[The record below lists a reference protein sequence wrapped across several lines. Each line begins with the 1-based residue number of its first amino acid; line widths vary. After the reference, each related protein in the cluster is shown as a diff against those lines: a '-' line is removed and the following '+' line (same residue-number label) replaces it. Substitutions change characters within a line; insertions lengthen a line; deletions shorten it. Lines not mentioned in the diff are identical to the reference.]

1 LKYCDLKIRIGFAG
15 NMASD
20 SETMDVSDSGEK
32 IVVEAKMGPADS
44 SSSGVAMPMSSPP
57 TVAIVVP

>member
-1 LKYCDLKIRIGFAG
+1 
-15 NMASD
+15 MASD

-44 SSSGVAMPMSSPP
+44 SSSGVAMPMSSPS